1 MYFKT
6 ISDLPYYKSLF
17 ILIESVGKFILK
29 DLPRGYFKGAMAL
42 LTDSVRTMGFC
53 EVPKSASSTL
63 KYTFYQMNSINRAD
77 LARRKGGIHEW
88 FNHLKHSL
96 RARNLRELA
105 RLNHS
110 DIYKFVFVRHP
121 FERLASAYNDKFV
134 KTKNWDTYIE
144 KLKIQNYQKMYM
156 NMKSNDPCL
165 AKPSVQFTFSCFI
178 DYVLAEA
185 KNIHW
190 WPYTELCRVCYVQY
204 DLVGHVEDFLDDFQ
218 ILLEKFPKNKALM
231 YPYKQKKKN
240 NCTDNCKETKKDAYL
255 KYFHQLTKTTILRL
269 YRMYKNDFEFGGYD
283 FPSEHIEAG
292 IDNT

>member
-1 MYFKT
+1 MY
-6 ISDLPYYKSLF
+6 YV
-17 ILIESVGKFILK
+17 LIESDGKFKLK
-29 DLPRGYFKGAMAL
+29 DLPRGYFNGAMAL
-42 LTDSVRTMGFC
+42 LTDTRRTMAFC

-63 KYTFYQMNSINRAD
+63 KYTFYLMNSISQAD
-77 LARRKGGIHEW
+77 LARRKGKGSVHKL
-88 FNHLKHSL
+88 FNYSKHSL
-96 RARNLRELA
+96 RARNIRELA

-134 KTKNWDTYIE
+134 KSKVWDTYIK
-144 KLKIQNYQKMYM
+144 KLEIQNYQKMYM
-156 NMKSNDPCL
+156 NMKSDDPCL

-204 DLVGHVEDFLDDFQ
+204 DLIGHVEDFQDDFQ
-218 ILLEKFPKNKALM
+218 MLLEKFPANKVLM
-231 YPYKQKKKN
+231 DRSKQNKKR

-255 KYFHQLTKTTILRL
+255 KYFHQLTKTNILRL
-269 YRMYKNDFEFGGYD
+269 YEIYKNDFEFGGYY
-283 FPSEHIEAG
+283 FPSEYIEAG
-292 IDNT
+292 IDDT